1 MARRINSVG
10 LCAIIILCILLI
22 FASHRMTF
30 SPFSSSD
37 LDTPAQLHHLNHLDE
52 QRRPNNGK
60 YFQIMY
66 PRDYTNRKSNGL
78 GPSSGEL
85 ATAMT
90 TSTIFNS
97 TVRIEDV
104 VNEQRQLILDEMKD
118 FEYTEKT
125 LNLGAL
131 TPETGGRPVQSG
143 NYSFVIPFFVFFFA
157 ILPRMFYLMISVKHY
172 ML

>member
-30 SPFSSSD
+30 LPFASND
-37 LDTPAQLHHLNHLDE
+37 LDVTNQFNHLNNIGE
-52 QRRPNNGK
+52 YQRRFNHGK
-60 YFQIMY
+60 YYQIMHSRQY
-66 PRDYTNRKSNGL
+66 ANRKTGGF
-78 GPSSGEL
+78 GPSSGEM
-85 ATAMT
+85 ATAVT
-90 TSTIFNS
+90 TNSVYNS

-104 VNEQRQLILDEMKD
+104 INEQRQLILAEMNN

-143 NYSFVIPFFVFFFA
+143 N
-157 ILPRMFYLMISVKHY
+157 
-172 ML
+172 